1 MRRGFPWVAAVAA
14 LFFASETL
22 AQSAPPPTRIRGT
35 IEKLDG
41 QVLTVKTREGKSEQ
55 IKLAD
60 NFSVTG
66 VVKASLA
73 DIQAGKFV
81 GIAGLPQRDGSQKAL
96 EVLVFPDAMRGTGEG
111 HYPWDLQPESTMTNA
126 DIADVVKGVSGPVLT
141 LKYKDGEKKIVVPPE
156 APIVTFEAGDKSL
169 LMPGV
174 GVMVPAARQPDGSLV
189 ASRVL
194 AGKNGVVPPM

>member
-1 MRRGFPWVAAVAA
+1 MRAGILVAVAA
-14 LFFASETL
+14 LGLLVAGEALT
-22 AQSAPPPTRIRGT
+22 QSPPTRVRGT
-35 IEKLDG
+35 VEKLDG
-41 QVLTVKTREGKSEQ
+41 QTLVVKSREGKSET

-60 NFSVTG
+60 NFAVTG

-73 DIQAGKFV
+73 DIAPGKFV
-81 GIAGLPQRDGSQKAL
+81 GIAGMPQSDGSQKAL